1 MLVKD
6 YLAKNPKSSDREVG
20 EAVGLSGTTVNNIR
34 KRLGIASNP
43 AGHQP
48 SGTPGLGAQNPKAV
62 KPGEREIVEDAAGDQ
77 KRVTV
82 KSCDLRTPE
91 QVLAFAKIDT
101 KVWRVVKVV
110 TTSWEVTMRTG
121 AVATSDGETTTTKH
135 DVNTYTNFQIKLWLE
150 RTIPAATQ
158 DAMDHIIAEMKSYAP
173 KYPTIARPRLKD
185 EKFLYEIAAMA
196 DPQIGRLSWGK
207 ETGVDFDV
215 KIATTILVNAV
226 HDLLARVKDVPVE
239 KILLPFTG
247 DSFEMNDTTNETPTN
262 HNRLN
267 VDGRYI
273 NVFECGV
280 KCVKQMVEACL
291 TVAPVHILWV
301 PGNHDP
307 QSGYHL
313 VRTIEAWFNRCKDVT
328 VDRSPKPRKA
338 FRYGDVFL
346 GFTHGCGLK
355 TKDVGAVFMSEFRH
369 LIADAKHIEVHM
381 GHTHKM
387 NEVRTAFGNTE
398 TGGIRTRILTS
409 MSGPSNWEYE
419 AGFHNFQCAEAYK
432 WSSKYGYVGHESVYA
447 KMDMAGKGKS

>member
-1 MLVKD
+1 MAVRE
-6 YLAKNPKSSDREVG
+6 YLREHPKAGDREVG
-20 EAVGLSGTTVNNIR
+20 EATGMKKHTAWAVRRRI
-34 KRLGIASNP
+34 GIAGNP
-43 AGHQP
+43 PGIP
-48 SGTPGLGAQNPKAV
+48 PGTGGVSHPASV
-62 KPGEREIVEDAAGDQ
+62 KPGEHEVDETISGDQ
-77 KRVTV
+77 KCVTV
-82 KSCDLRTPE
+82 KSCDLRTVD
-91 QVLAFAKIDT
+91 QVLAFAKIDV

-110 TTSWEVTMRTG
+110 TNSWEVTMRTG
-121 AVATSDGETTTTKH
+121 CTSTTDGDTTKSKH

-150 RTIPAATQ
+150 RIVPATTQ
-158 DAMDHIIAEMKSYAP
+158 DAFDHIFADMKKYAP
-173 KYPTIARPRLKD
+173 KYPVIHRPKLRG

-207 ETGVDFDV
+207 ETGTDYDV

-226 HDLLARVKDVPVE
+226 ADLLARTKGLPVE

-273 NVFECGV
+273 NVFEHGLD
-280 KCVKQMVEACL
+280 CVRQMVEMCL

-313 VRTIEAWFNRCKDVT
+313 VRTIEAYFDRCKDVT

-338 FRYGDVFL
+338 LLYGDVFL

-355 TKDVGAVFMSEFRH
+355 QKDISAVFMSEFRQM
-369 LIADAKHIEVHM
+369 IAQAKHIEIHM
-381 GHTHKM
+381 GHTHTMK
-387 NEVRTAFGNTE
+387 ETRALFGNTE
-398 TGGIRTRILTS
+398 TGGVRTRILTS
-409 MSGPSNWEYE
+409 LSGPSNWEYE
-419 AGFHNFQCAEAYK
+419 AGYSCFQCAEAFR
-432 WSSKYGYVGHESVYA
+432 WSSKIGYVGHENAYA
-447 KMDMAGKGKS
+447 RLKKED